1 MTGPS
6 SFRRLGNPYPIDS
19 FQTVSITTSSTQTVY
34 SIGTVFSVS
43 TINSMITVAMLPPSM
58 WSSTVSYSA
67 SSLACWQSVR
77 TSVSGVATFWPTTTG
92 AASGVSL
99 FSMVLSITATAK
111 NNTATAIAV
120 PQAAVKAIAG
130 DLKSF
135 TVNAV
140 TGANLLALGN
150 TQLFAPD
157 GTEVMAVVWGLPY

>member
-6 SFRRLGNPYPIDS
+6 SFRRLGDPYPS
-19 FQTVSITTSSTQTVY
+19 GSVATTSSVATVF

-43 TINSMITVAMLPPSM
+43 TVNSMITVAMLPPSM

-67 SSLACWQSVR
+67 SSLACWQSVG
-77 TSVSGVATFWPTTTG
+77 TTVSGVATFRPTTTG
-92 AASGVSL
+92 VSSGTSL
-99 FSMVLSITATAK
+99 FSMILSLTATAK
-111 NNTATAIAV
+111 TNTGSAIAV
-120 PQAAVKAIAG
+120 PQSSIKAIAG

-135 TVNAV
+135 TVNTV

-157 GTEVMAVVWGLPY
+157 GTEVIAVVWGLPY